1 MPSSAAH
8 RRLERLLAVVLR
20 YSTWLASA
28 VIAFGV
34 LRILADAGTGT
45 SPGTGVVAVGIAM
58 LIAIPGLRVVLM
70 AVVFAFEREYL
81 LVAVAAAVLSIIAVG
96 LVLGM
101 RGHARTSVSHP
112 GTPASRARP
121 AAPPSSAGGVL
132 SLRA

>member
-58 LIAIPGLRVVLM
+58 LIAIPVLRVVLM

-101 RGHARTSVSHP
+101 RGHARTPVSP
-112 GTPASRARP
+112 PRTPASHARAAGTR
-121 AAPPSSAGGVL
+121 SSAGGVL